1 MVCSTFYECPV
12 FLGSLCTRGFQIVL
26 IKCVGFTEDMGVL
39 GGGEDS
45 SNSSE
50 YPIICFL
57 R

>member
-39 GGGEDS
+39 GGEERTLVIALS
-45 SNSSE
+45 ILSFVS
-50 YPIICFL
+50 
-57 R
+57 